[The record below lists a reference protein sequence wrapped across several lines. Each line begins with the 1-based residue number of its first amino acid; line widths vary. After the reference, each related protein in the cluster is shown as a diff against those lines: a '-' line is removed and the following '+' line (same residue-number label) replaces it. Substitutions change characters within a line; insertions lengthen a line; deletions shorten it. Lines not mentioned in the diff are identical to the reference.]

1 MGMQTLTLCIAT
13 FNCAA
18 ANLHVLGYAPGN
30 STPAANG
37 FKTPVVTPFAK
48 PPAWVDPYRFHPG
61 MNRAKARL
69 SIEIKDHIGVRNV
82 DLTFQSNRV
91 RLHQK
96 PRALQR
102 VNRPSDE
109 SGLIKGLSSRIR
121 DFT

>member
-1 MGMQTLTLCIAT
+1 MGMQTLTLGIAT
-13 FNCAA
+13 VNSAGA
-18 ANLHVLGYAPGN
+18 RRHLLGYAPRN
-30 STPAANG
+30 FTPAANG
-37 FKTPVVTPFAK
+37 LKTPVVTPFAE
-48 PPAWVDPYRFHPG
+48 PAAWVDPHRFRPG
-61 MNRAKARL
+61 MDRAKAGL

-82 DLTFQSNRV
+82 DLTFQNNPV

-102 VNRPSDE
+102 VNRPSDK